1 MEFGINEL
9 AFLPIRQG
17 LSDRS
22 EMLSQVL
29 FGECFKVLINREDWC
44 RIQTIS
50 DNYEGW
56 VCKKGVS
63 FLSEDEL
70 NKLNKTK
77 KLFYDSLQT
86 VLIKN
91 NQERIQVPI
100 GSVFPN
106 LKGDEFSIRNN
117 LYKLETPLNKKSKI
131 SDKRNYILDIAQKM
145 INTPYL
151 WGGRTAWGI
160 DCSGF
165 IQLLYAIIGIH
176 LPRDANQQVNIG
188 SAVNFIS
195 ESQIGDLVFFDDEEG
210 NIIHVGILKGKSQI
224 IHASQKVRIDTIDH
238 QGIYNNEIKRY
249 THNLR
254 VIKSV
259 LS

>member
-1 MEFGINEL
+1 MEFGINES

-22 EMLSQVL
+22 EMLSQIL

-56 VCKKGVS
+56 VCKKGLS
-63 FLSEDEL
+63 FLSEDEFK
-70 NKLNKTK
+70 KLNKVK
-77 KLFYDSLQT
+77 QLFYDDLQT
-86 VLIKN
+86 VLVKN
-91 NQERIQVPI
+91 NKEKIQVPI

-106 LKGDEFSIRNN
+106 LKGDEFSINDN
-117 LYKLETPLNKKSKI
+117 LYKLEVPLKKSSKI
-131 SDKRNYILDIAQKM
+131 SDKRGYILDIAQKM
-145 INTPYL
+145 INVPYL

-165 IQLLYAIIGIH
+165 IQLLFKIVGIQ

-195 ESQIGDLVFFDDEEG
+195 ESQPGDLVFFDDEEG
-210 NIIHVGILKGKSQI
+210 NIIHVGILVGESKI
-224 IHASQKVRIDTIDH
+224 IHASQRVRTDTIDH

-254 VIKSV
+254 VIKSII
-259 LS
+259 S